1 MCGAG
6 FVVCLISHSI
16 CEQHTTHNTHTDTLV
31 MLGEPRPRRLKKSK
45 ASGFNIR
52 GNQLFLGGPL
62 TTHRIDIWIGFL
74 FDFCWLRGS
83 VVVHPVYVAC
93 IGLYLSCLFVFG
105 IYGVKL
111 SKSRTV
117 LCAARGNV
125 LLCSGCCY
133 GWHMGALW
141 WWISCGFRK
150 IGVWLPA
157 SVRWVMWSWTIYV
170 ERTCVCGIEDARHR
184 LYAADE
190 FNKGNWLLRGFSRPW
205 NMFHSCLVI
214 AGSLDCAIYAGTA
227 FLKRIITACSA
238 RVIMRA
244 SILTCFTRSF
254 WVNDLFYYSVLV
266 KLHFWCYIY
275 NLLNAQIESR
285 DSGNLSSVHF

>member
-1 MCGAG
+1 
-6 FVVCLISHSI
+6 
-16 CEQHTTHNTHTDTLV
+16 

-52 GNQLFLGGPL
+52 GNQLFLGGPQ
-62 TTHRIDIWIGFL
+62 TAHRIDIWIGFL

-83 VVVHPVYVAC
+83 VVVLAC
-93 IGLYLSCLFVFG
+93 LGLYLSCLFVFG
-105 IYGVKL
+105 IYRVKP

-125 LLCSGCCY
+125 LLCSGC
-133 GWHMGALW
+133 WLRHMGALW

-157 SVRWVMWSWTIYV
+157 SVRWVMWSWTMYVKERIYMEKRMQGTLCSV
-170 ERTCVCGIEDARHR
+170 
-184 LYAADE
+184 DE
-190 FNKGNWLLRGFSRPW
+190 FNKGNWLLRGFSRRGICFTVAW
-205 NMFHSCLVI
+205 YGHC
-214 AGSLDCAIYAGTA
+214 
-227 FLKRIITACSA
+227 RIVGLLRADGIFEGNNYGVQRQSNY
-238 RVIMRA
+238 A

-254 WVNDLFYYSVLV
+254 WANDLFYYSILV
-266 KLHFWCYIY
+266 KLHFWVLHIRYTTILY
-275 NLLNAQIESR
+275 TQLLESR